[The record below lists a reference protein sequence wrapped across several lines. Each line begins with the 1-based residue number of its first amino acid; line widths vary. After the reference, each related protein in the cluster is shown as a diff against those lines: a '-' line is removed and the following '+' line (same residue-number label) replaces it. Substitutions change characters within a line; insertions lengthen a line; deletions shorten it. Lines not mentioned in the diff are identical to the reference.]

1 MNSSAARKRAWRRRF
16 NRLFGQMADGK
27 NGSLLE
33 LLNLYRPY
41 LLATARARLEQR
53 LKAKAGPS
61 DLVQETLV
69 EADRAWHALAD
80 KPQSEEEIR
89 VWLRNILFE
98 RLKAL
103 RRRYYRAQSRSV
115 GRERSIDQ
123 SNSR

>member
-53 LKAKAGPS
+53 LKALEDLRIAHRYIEMLAGG
-61 DLVQETLV
+61 
-69 EADRAWHALAD
+69 
-80 KPQSEEEIR
+80 
-89 VWLRNILFE
+89 
-98 RLKAL
+98 
-103 RRRYYRAQSRSV
+103 
-115 GRERSIDQ
+115 GRGS
-123 SNSR
+123 